1 MRRTE
6 VGGVAK
12 RIEVKSDKG
21 KREQRSY
28 GAASQRTNLSEVTK

>member
-21 KREQRSY
+21 KREHRKTY
-28 GAASQRTNLSEVTK
+28 TALLKC